1 VEVGGLF
8 LAMKGAEVAEEV
20 KTSDSALRALGGK
33 VEEVKSY
40 ELPSGDKRKLVVI
53 RKVRET
59 PAGFPRQRV
68 NISKNP
74 LT

>member
-8 LAMKGAEVAEEV
+8 LAMKGVEVEEAGG
-20 KTSDSALRALGGK
+20 ALRALGGK
-33 VEEVKSY
+33 IEEVKSY

-53 RKVRET
+53 RKVQET